1 MTEQNENQNEQIKS
15 QEPRPKT
22 DQAYKF
28 LSDALRASFTL
39 LKIII
44 VVLLALFLLS
54 GLQTVGPYEK
64 ALVLTFGKISG
75 EGEGRVLES
84 GLRWVWPYPIQEIVR
99 IPVEK
104 KINLAL
110 DSMWYYE
117 RPEDR
122 LPQGSKDRR
131 NFGPTL
137 NPLIDGYCLTR
148 GERQDTGQE
157 QSDYNIVHTKWQL
170 TYQIT
175 DPESFFKNAYVD
187 FADIEAGQN
196 YADVIEDN
204 ITSMLQAMLADAV
217 VSTLVNYTIDDVLF
231 QQIGSITDHVKRSLQ
246 DKLNQIQSGITVVSI
261 QLDNQ
266 APPRQVADAFWASV
280 QAANI
285 KETTIKDAQSYYDK
299 SLNEAGGPV
308 AEELLAATEDKNT
321 DPKHAEQLWPQLAGQ
336 AQDVI
341 AKAEAYRTRVVEN
354 AKANADYFRSLLPEY
369 RKSPRLVVQ
378 KIWQDTVQ
386 QVFDEADEKII
397 IQPTGNKNEVR
408 ILVSRDP
415 AIKKQEDEQPQ
426 NK

>member
-1 MTEQNENQNEQIKS
+1 MAEQNENQNEQVKTQQPQTKS
-15 QEPRPKT
+15 

-44 VVLLALFLLS
+44 VVLLALFLFS
-54 GLQTVGPYEK
+54 GFQTIGPYEK

-75 EGEGRVLES
+75 EGEKRVLEP

-104 KINLAL
+104 KTNLAL
-110 DSMWYYE
+110 DSLWYYE
-117 RPEDR
+117 RPEDK
-122 LPQGSKDRR
+122 LEKNQ

-137 NPLIDGYCLTR
+137 NPLIDGYSLTR
-148 GERQDTGQE
+148 GERQQTGRN

-175 DPESFFKNAYVD
+175 DPESFFKNAYVN

-196 YADVIEDN
+196 YSDVIEKN
-204 ITSMLQAMLADAV
+204 ITTMLQGLLSDAV

-231 QQIGSITDHVKRSLQ
+231 GQIGSITDHVKTSLQ
-246 DKLNQIQSGITVVSI
+246 EKLNQIQSGITAVSI
-261 QLDNQ
+261 QLVSQ

-280 QAANI
+280 QAANA
-285 KETTIKDAQSYYDK
+285 KETLIKDAQAYYDK

-308 AEELLAATEDKNT
+308 AEELLAALEDKNS
-321 DPKHAEQLWPQLAGQ
+321 DPKQLDKLWPQLAGQ

-341 AKAEAYRTRVVEN
+341 AKAEAYRTRVIED
-354 AKANADYFRSLLPEY
+354 AKANADYFNSLLPEY
-369 RKSPRLVVQ
+369 RKNPKLVVQ
-378 KIWQDTVQ
+378 KIWQDAVQ
-386 QVFDEADEKII
+386 QVLDEADEKIVM
-397 IQPTGNKNEVR
+397 QPTGNKNEVR
-408 ILVSRDP
+408 VLINRDP
-415 AIKKQEDEQPQ
+415 AIKRKQEEESQ

>member
-1 MTEQNENQNEQIKS
+1 MVEQNENQNEQVKP
-15 QEPRPKT
+15 QEPPQPKK
-22 DQAYKF
+22 DQSYKF

-54 GLQTVGPYEK
+54 GFQTVGPYEK

-75 EGEGRVLES
+75 EGEGRVLEP

-110 DSMWYYE
+110 ESLWYYE
-117 RPEDR
+117 RPEDKLR
-122 LPQGSKDRR
+122 PNQ

-148 GERQDTGQE
+148 GEIQDTDQD

-187 FADIEAGQN
+187 FEDIEAGQN
-196 YADVIEDN
+196 YSDVIEDN
-204 ITSMLQAMLADAV
+204 ITSMLQALLADAA

-261 QLDNQ
+261 QLDSQ
-266 APPRQVADAFWASV
+266 VPPRQVADAFWASV

-285 KETTIKDAQSYYDK
+285 KETIIKDAQSYYDK
-299 SLNEAGGPV
+299 SLNETGGPV
-308 AEELLAATEDKNT
+308 ATGLLTAIENKNA
-321 DPKHAEQLWPQLAGQ
+321 DPKYIERLWSQLAGQ

-341 AKAEAYRTRVVEN
+341 AQAEAYRTRVVEN
-354 AKANADYFRSLLPEY
+354 TKANADYFGSLLPEY
-369 RKSPRLVVQ
+369 RKTPKLVVQ
-378 KIWQDTVQ
+378 KIWQDAVQ
-386 QVFDEADEKII
+386 QVLDEADEKIVM
-397 IQPTGNKNEVR
+397 QPTGNEKEIR
-408 ILVSRDP
+408 ILISRDP
-415 AIKKQEDEQPQ
+415 AIKQQEDEQSQ

>member
-1 MTEQNENQNEQIKS
+1 MAEQNENQDKQVKTQRSQAKS
-15 QEPRPKT
+15 

-44 VVLLALFLLS
+44 VVLLAVFLFS
-54 GLQTVGPYEK
+54 GFQTIGPYEK

-75 EGEGRVLES
+75 EGEKRVLEP
-84 GLRWVWPYPIQEIVR
+84 GLQWVWPYPIQEIVR

-104 KINLAL
+104 KTNLAL
-110 DSMWYYE
+110 DSFWYYE
-117 RPEDR
+117 RPEDK
-122 LPQGSKDRR
+122 LKKNQ

-137 NPLIDGYCLTR
+137 NPLVDGYSLTR
-148 GERQDTGQE
+148 GERQETGRN

-175 DPESFFKNAYVD
+175 NPESFFKNAYVN

-196 YADVIEDN
+196 YSDVIEKN
-204 ITSMLQAMLADAV
+204 ITPMLQGLLSDAV

-231 QQIGSITDHVKRSLQ
+231 GQIGSITDHVKTTLQ
-246 DKLNQIQSGITVVSI
+246 EKLHQTQSGITAVSI
-261 QLDNQ
+261 QLVSQ

-280 QAANI
+280 QAANA
-285 KETTIKDAQSYYDK
+285 KETLIKDAQAYYDK

-308 AEELLAATEDKNT
+308 TEELLAALEDKNS
-321 DPKHAEQLWPQLAGQ
+321 DPKQIDKLWPGLAGQ

-341 AKAEAYRTRVVEN
+341 AKAEAYRTRVVED
-354 AKANADYFRSLLPEY
+354 ARANADYFNSLLPEY
-369 RKSPRLVVQ
+369 RKNPKLVVQ
-378 KIWQDTVQ
+378 KIWQDAVQ
-386 QVFDEADEKII
+386 QVLDEADEKIVM
-397 IQPTGNKNEVR
+397 QPTGNKNEIR
-408 ILVSRDP
+408 VSINRDP
-415 AIKKQEDEQPQ
+415 AIKRKQEEESQ